1 MNELFYTE
9 YGDFMKVE
17 HTLKPIYHKDSKVL
31 ILGSIP
37 SVKSRQEKF
46 YYAHPQNRFW
56 KTLSTIYEE
65 KIPQTIDEKLSFLN
79 KHHIALFD
87 VIQSCTIMDQVIALL
102 KISFPMI

>member
-1 MNELFYTE
+1 
-9 YGDFMKVE
+9 MKVE